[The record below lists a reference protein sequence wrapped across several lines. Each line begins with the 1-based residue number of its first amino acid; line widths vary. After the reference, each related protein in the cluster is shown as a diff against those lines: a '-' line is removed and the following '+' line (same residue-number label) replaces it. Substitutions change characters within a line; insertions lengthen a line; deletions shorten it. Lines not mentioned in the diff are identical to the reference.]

1 MQVMNCMQK
10 VSFSKIDQIF
20 LLTTE
25 SSISGEQYFIDKMP
39 EAEEDELIITKSPG
53 LIDNGPGLEV
63 KAIIAFLHFFSMT
76 IKLKGIVI
84 FS

>member
-63 KAIIAFLHFFSMT
+63 SINNIFTFFLSQ
-76 IKLKGIVI
+76 
-84 FS
+84 SQ